1 MKNHVQML
9 KTVLAVSIAACIAS
23 CGSKPSGS
31 ASGGSGAGG
40 SSGSGPINLGGSNGD
55 GGANGTGAN
64 GGPNGSNLGGGGFF
78 VAPDGAVLEACVAIG
93 QIRPCCVTGTQ
104 QCTGNE
110 FGSWGICTDSTGVVL
125 NCPSAG
131 GCDSP
136 LGCDGGG
143 GADSGPP
150 SPPPGPPPPP
160 PPGPPPPPPAACTD
174 QTVNNE
180 SEILVGYSP
189 AAGQTVA
196 ANGQIKV
203 WVTDENSPFIAPME
217 QVDNTTGAV
226 TTPGQRNALANDGL
240 LYEPA
245 LYFAPQSPTN
255 GGMPYF
261 PQWIK
266 GSYNNNPPT
275 RGTFTGGAAI
285 DPIPPGART
294 LQYTGE
300 FVWDVSAIGLAPGS
314 YTAVFSVHD
323 GDHDRGIGCIG
334 ITIQ

>member
-1 MKNHVQML
+1 MR
-9 KTVLAVSIAACIAS
+9 TRVLSAVAVAAVFASMPS
-23 CGSKPSGS
+23 CGSTKGSGS
-31 ASGGSGAGG
+31 NGAGGGSGG
-40 SSGSGPINLGGSNGD
+40 GPINLGGSGD
-55 GGANGTGAN
+55 GGGGANVTGAN
-64 GGPNGSNLGGGGFF
+64 GGPSGSNLGGGGFF
-78 VAPDGAVLEACVAIG
+78 VAPDGAILEACVAIG

-136 LGCDGGG
+136 LGCDGGVV
-143 GADSGPP
+143 DSGPP
-150 SPPPGPPPPP
+150 APPPPP
-160 PPGPPPPPPAACTD
+160 PPGGPPPPPPAACTD
-174 QTVNNE
+174 QTLNNE
-180 SEILVGYSP
+180 PEILVGYSP

-226 TTPGQRNALANDGL
+226 TVPGQRNAIASDGL

-255 GGMPYF
+255 GGTPYF

-275 RGTFTGGAAI
+275 RGTFTGGAPI
-285 DPIPPGART
+285 DPNPPGARL

-300 FVWDVSAIGLAPGS
+300 FVWDVRALGLSPGT

-323 GDHDRGIGCIG
+323 GDHDRGIGCIS